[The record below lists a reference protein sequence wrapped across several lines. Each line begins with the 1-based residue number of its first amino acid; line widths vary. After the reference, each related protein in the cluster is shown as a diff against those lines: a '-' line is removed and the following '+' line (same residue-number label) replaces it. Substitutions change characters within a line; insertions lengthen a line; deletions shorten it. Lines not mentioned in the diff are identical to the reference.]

1 MSTLENATTDVVMNI
16 STSAQMA
23 FVMPKGFDPKNTHSN
38 SHPNTIEFLPYLDG
52 HYIAAAAALTGL
64 FLKVM
69 ELWPKTILDKMNATS
84 VSKSNEHHLSLLMEK
99 SFENNSFDV

>member
-1 MSTLENATTDVVMNI
+1 
-16 STSAQMA
+16 MA

-69 ELWPKTILDKMNATS
+69 EL
-84 VSKSNEHHLSLLMEK
+84 
-99 SFENNSFDV
+99 

>member
-23 FVMPKGFDPKNTHSN
+23 FVMPKGFDPKDIHSN

-52 HYIAAAAALTGL
+52 HYISAAAALTGL
-64 FLKVM
+64 FLKVL
-69 ELWPKTILDKMNATS
+69 ELWPKTIPTIHLQKDKYHKYQQKQRTY
-84 VSKSNEHHLSLLMEK
+84 HLFNGWIK
-99 SFENNSFDV
+99 PWF

>member
-1 MSTLENATTDVVMNI
+1 MKHSYFLIHRWFDIPEGTPVSLALGDLQCSVMSTLENATTDVVMNI

-69 ELWPKTILDKMNATS
+69 EL
-84 VSKSNEHHLSLLMEK
+84 
-99 SFENNSFDV
+99 